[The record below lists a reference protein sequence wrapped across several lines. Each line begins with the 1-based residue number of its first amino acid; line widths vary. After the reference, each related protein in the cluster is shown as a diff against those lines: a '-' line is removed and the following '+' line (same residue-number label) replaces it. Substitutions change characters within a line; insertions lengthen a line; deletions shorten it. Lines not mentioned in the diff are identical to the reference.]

1 MSQTKFQP
9 VTQRFKLN
17 ESTCEELKKLTP
29 NFGFN
34 GLGELVFRR
43 TYSRN
48 NEDWA
53 DVVIRVVQGC
63 MSIRKE
69 HFYRSY
75 LLWEDEKWQTFASNM
90 AMSLFNMEWL
100 PPGRGLWMM
109 GTDFTYE
116 RGSMSLN
123 NCSSTDSAED
133 FVHSAEWT
141 MDGLMNGVGVG
152 FTTNWRGEAT
162 MPDKK
167 DFEIF
172 VIPDSRRRLGRK
184 SNQVDVFIYR

>member
-1 MSQTKFQP
+1 MSAQHKIQP

-17 ESTCEELKKLTP
+17 ESIINKLKERTP

-48 NEDWA
+48 NEDWS

-69 HFYRSY
+69 HFYRSS
-75 LLWEDEKWQTFASNM
+75 LLWDDEKWQTFASDM
-90 AMSLFNMEWL
+90 ALSLFDMEWL

-116 RGSMSLN
+116 RGSM
-123 NCSSTDSAED
+123 
-133 FVHSAEWT
+133 
-141 MDGLMNGVGVG
+141 
-152 FTTNWRGEAT
+152 
-162 MPDKK
+162 
-167 DFEIF
+167 
-172 VIPDSRRRLGRK
+172 
-184 SNQVDVFIYR
+184 